1 MAGYLHQGRRL
12 SRLHYT
18 TRSNR
23 SLEECVRYV
32 CGVYVA
38 VEGEGWMVIAID

>member
-1 MAGYLHQGRRL
+1 MSETELVPPNKTKSTTNDMHRI
-12 SRLHYT
+12 

-32 CGVYVA
+32 CKAYR
-38 VEGEGWMVIAID
+38 